1 MTPLDF
7 AKYLYSQ
14 FYTELLQFDYSLQE
28 EVAINLLAKKSARIT
43 ATELYRATSNDYYE
57 YVLFEIEKL

>member
-28 EVAINLLAKKSARIT
+28 EVAINLLAKRSARIT
-43 ATELYRATSNDYYE
+43 ATELYRATSNDFYQYT
-57 YVLFEIEKL
+57 LLEIEKL